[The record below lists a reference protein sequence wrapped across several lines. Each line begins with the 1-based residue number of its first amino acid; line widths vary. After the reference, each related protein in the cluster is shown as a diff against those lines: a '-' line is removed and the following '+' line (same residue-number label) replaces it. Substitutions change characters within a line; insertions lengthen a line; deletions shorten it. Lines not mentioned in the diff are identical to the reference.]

1 MGYILNKTYKWLGH
15 MRGMQEYDPLR
26 LTISGAGGSG
36 KSVLI
41 NTIASV
47 LRKVFGRSDAVHVCG
62 PTGSAAFNAGGVTIH
77 RLFGIAKRYT
87 SSNLSAMKQKKLLW
101 DFANTVCLVV
111 DERSMMAAELL
122 GMMEHYA
129 RMTAHKGTNTTKEW
143 GGIPLVIL
151 VGDDYQLPSIDPGA
165 FYVNATVSECNNTDS
180 QVGYK

>member
-15 MRGMQEYDPLR
+15 ISGKQEYDPLR

-62 PTGSAAFNAGGVTIH
+62 PTGSAAFNAGGVTAH
-77 RLFGIAKRYT
+77 RLFGIAKRHT
-87 SSNLSAMKQKKLLW
+87 TNNLNANKQKKLLQ
-101 DFANTVCLVV
+101 DFANTTCLVV
-111 DERSMMAAELL
+111 DERSMMSAELL
-122 GMMEHYA
+122 GMMEHCA
-129 RMTAHKGTNTTKEW
+129 RMSAHEGTNTNKEW
-143 GGIPLVIL
+143 GGIPIVIL

-165 FYVNATVSECNNTDS
+165 LCVNAKVSKCNNTDN
-180 QVGYK
+180 QVGHK